1 MTTPSEVPAAKLP
14 SGASMPLIGFGTW
27 KLRGHQAQQCVLT
40 ALQSGYRHIDT
51 ATMYGNESDVG
62 QAVRD
67 SGLAR
72 EDVFVTTKIRAADAG
87 RARKVLTASLRALG
101 TDYLDLWLIHWP
113 PLVGQGRQLWQ
124 DMLAAQSE
132 GLVRDIGVSNYKL
145 AKLDD
150 LINSSGK
157 TPAVNQIP
165 WSPAQYDAAV
175 LAGHAERGITVEGYS
190 PLKNTRLTD
199 PVLTQIAAAHD
210 VSPAQ
215 VVLRWHLEHGI
226 AVIPKSAQPERI
238 AANLDLLGFSLT
250 GDEVARIDAL
260 GAG

>member
-1 MTTPSEVPAAKLP
+1 MTTPTEVPAAKLP
-14 SGASMPLIGFGTW
+14 SGAAMPLIGFGTW
-27 KLRGHQAQQCVLT
+27 KLRGHEGHQAVLT
-40 ALQSGYRHIDT
+40 ALATGYRHVDT
-51 ATMYGNESDVG
+51 ATMYGNESEVG
-62 QAVRD
+62 KAIHD
-67 SGLAR
+67 SGLPR
-72 EDVFVTTKIRAADAG
+72 EDIFVTTKIRPADAG

-124 DMLAAQSE
+124 DMLAAQSD
-132 GLVRDIGVSNYKL
+132 GLVRDLGVSNYKL

-150 LINSSGK
+150 LVKSSGK

-165 WSPAQYDAAV
+165 WSPARYDAAV

-190 PLKNTRLTD
+190 PLKNTRLDD
-199 PVLTQIAAAHD
+199 PALTQIAAAHE
-210 VSPAQ
+210 VSVPQ

-238 AANLDLLGFSLT
+238 AANFDLLGFGLT
-250 GDEVARIDAL
+250 PEDVARIDAL
-260 GAG
+260 GPG